1 MMYRGIVHV
10 NYIEDGFCIL
20 ESYVYCMV
28 ALHHLHQTGGRLDP
42 YKCPDVV
49 EDVLRHVRIKLP
61 TSVQKE
67 GNSSFFFLL
76 VKMLFIFIKVHS
88 QLHRF
93 QCYSSYK

>member
-1 MMYRGIVHV
+1 MIGILVVMYSGIVYV
-10 NYIEDGFCIL
+10 NYIEDGFCFL

-67 GNSSFFFLL
+67 GNSSFFYLKI
-76 VKMLFIFIKVHS
+76 VKHS
-88 QLHRF
+88 
-93 QCYSSYK
+93 

>member
-1 MMYRGIVHV
+1 MKDVLFLRSLIGILVAMYSGIVHV
-10 NYIEDGFCIL
+10 NYIEDGFCFL

-28 ALHHLHQTGGRLDP
+28 ALHHWHQTGGRLDP

-67 GNSSFFFLL
+67 GNSSFFLIL
-76 VKMLFIFIKVHS
+76 RL
-88 QLHRF
+88 
-93 QCYSSYK
+93 

>member
-67 GNSSFFFLL
+67 GNSSFFFACQN
-76 VKMLFIFIKVHS
+76 VVYIHQSSFTVTQVSMLQFI
-88 QLHRF
+88 
-93 QCYSSYK
+93 